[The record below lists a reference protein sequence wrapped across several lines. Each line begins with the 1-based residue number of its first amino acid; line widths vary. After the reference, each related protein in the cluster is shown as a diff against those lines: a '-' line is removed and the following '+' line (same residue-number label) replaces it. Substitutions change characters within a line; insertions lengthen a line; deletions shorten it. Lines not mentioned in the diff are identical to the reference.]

1 MEVPTPE
8 SSGSTTSTVAPEV
21 MADWASV
28 SWVVSLPWAF
38 WTVKSEVLSPAVV
51 NARVRYGASNSV
63 YRADETVSGRMTATL
78 PLPSAARP
86 VRPFMAVKVLVK
98 EVVERV
104 LGVLAPLVVV
114 VVVDDELLELQAAAS
129 RPPTSSMLTSPRL
142 VFSLKVL
149 LPRLVIAPDPVVRL
163 VIPALFGRYSTMN
176 IL

>member
-1 MEVPTPE
+1 
-8 SSGSTTSTVAPEV
+8 
-21 MADWASV
+21 
-28 SWVVSLPWAF
+28 
-38 WTVKSEVLSPAVV
+38 
-51 NARVRYGASNSV
+51 
-63 YRADETVSGRMTATL
+63 
-78 PLPSAARP
+78 
-86 VRPFMAVKVLVK
+86 MAVKVLVK